1 MRLFDPLTEPLTESR
16 RHQYAALSGAITL
29 ANFLAAAMFVIGSI
43 LFFEP
48 ETTEAGTWM
57 FLIGSIL
64 FAIAPTLALVR
75 EINARR

>member
-1 MRLFDPLTEPLTESR
+1 
-16 RHQYAALSGAITL
+16 
-29 ANFLAAAMFVIGSI
+29 MFVIGSI

-48 ETTEAGTWM
+48 VTTYAGTWM

-64 FAIAPTLALVR
+64 FAIAPTLALAS